1 MGPGLLDLMEEGLGA
16 WTSGSGGEG
25 TGELVFNNEL
35 QLCKTQMF
43 WTWMVVMFAQGGEYT

>member
-25 TGELVFNNEL
+25 TGGLDP
-35 QLCKTQMF
+35 
-43 WTWMVVMFAQGGEYT
+43 